1 MAAGRFSRPLVDAF
15 GDLPPLLARRV
26 VVTGLGLVTPLG
38 IGVPTVWE
46 RLLAGTT
53 GVRRLEA
60 EDLPEVGGG
69 RACLCCSVH
78 ALWHDQWSA
87 GHVRAS
93 FRWQPGRKM
102 HAARRRG
109 WH

>member
-1 MAAGRFSRPLVDAF
+1 MAAGRVSRPLLDAF

-46 RLLAGTT
+46 RLLAGAT

-60 EDLPEVGGG
+60 DDLPEVGGASLG
-69 RACLCCSVH
+69 WRMRAWSLACC
-78 ALWHDQWSA
+78 
-87 GHVRAS
+87 AS
-93 FRWQPGRKM
+93 TCRLRL
-102 HAARRRG
+102 AAERT
-109 WH
+109 